1 MNLSIDKSKT
11 LDRATI
17 HNVGS
22 SILEKCKSGD
32 LSALETVMRF
42 KAIAK
47 IYKDNQDEFD
57 RIARSEAE
65 THGKEFKLLGASLKL
80 SEVGTEYD
88 YSVCQ
93 DEVLNTLQSNLDTAK
108 ILVDE
113 RKNYLKTLKTKLEIP
128 DTETGELKATIYPP
142 IKKSKS
148 SVTVT
153 F

>member
-1 MNLSIDKSKT
+1 M
-11 LDRATI
+11 
-17 HNVGS
+17 
-22 SILEKCKSGD
+22 
-32 LSALETVMRF
+32 
-42 KAIAK
+42 
-47 IYKDNQDEFD
+47 
-57 RIARSEAE
+57 
-65 THGKEFKLLGASLKL
+65 LGASLKL
-80 SEVGTEYD
+80 SEVGNEYD

-93 DEVLNTLQSNLDTAK
+93 DEVLNTLQSNLDAAK
-108 ILVDE
+108 MLVDE